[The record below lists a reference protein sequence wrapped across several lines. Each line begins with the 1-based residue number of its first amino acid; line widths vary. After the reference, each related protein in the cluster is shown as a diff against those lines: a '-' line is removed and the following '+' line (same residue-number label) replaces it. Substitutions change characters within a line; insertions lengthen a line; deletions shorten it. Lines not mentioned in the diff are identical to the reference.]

1 MHAHI
6 SACCVTSRFCALCNL
21 AMQIRCRAQEI
32 NRSTTQYTL
41 SVLVLMRKSLK
52 QYTLRL
58 QVVIESDASVDET
71 ISRTQSPSLIIAAVS
86 QGVSARASLNSLNH
100 NEPNPNKTNRLTLDS
115 GVTKPSSL
123 SFFFYSSSSS
133 LP

>member
-32 NRSTTQYTL
+32 NRSTTQYTI

-58 QVVIESDASVDET
+58 QVVIESDAASVDET
-71 ISRTQSPSLIIAAVS
+71 ISRTQSPSLITAAVS
-86 QGVSARASLNSLNH
+86 QGVSARESLNSLNR
-100 NEPNPNKTNRLTLDS
+100 N
-115 GVTKPSSL
+115 
-123 SFFFYSSSSS
+123 
-133 LP
+133 